1 MDSLFSI
8 FDPVSAILFF
18 NLNWLRAASILFLLP
33 SLFYILKRKFLI
45 LFSLILNYLT
55 EEFFAALG
63 RFKTPGL
70 AHIFVSFFLFIS
82 CINFLGLFPYIFTS
96 SSHLRITVRV
106 ALPLWLGYIIY
117 STVYNINFFLS
128 HLVPLGTPVALI
140 PLMVIIEIVRRL
152 IRPITLSVRLAAN
165 IVAGHLLIALISG
178 PISILNFFR
187 FFLILSG
194 LLLLTLLE
202 LAVSFIQA
210 YVFRTLMSLYII
222 EVNSPNF

>member
-1 MDSLFSI
+1 
-8 FDPVSAILFF
+8 
-18 NLNWLRAASILFLLP
+18 
-33 SLFYILKRKFLI
+33 
-45 LFSLILNYLT
+45 
-55 EEFFAALG
+55 
-63 RFKTPGL
+63 
-70 AHIFVSFFLFIS
+70 
-82 CINFLGLFPYIFTS
+82 
-96 SSHLRITVRV
+96 
-106 ALPLWLGYIIY
+106 
-117 STVYNINFFLS
+117 
-128 HLVPLGTPVALI
+128 
-140 PLMVIIEIVRRL
+140 MVIIEIVRRL

>member
-1 MDSLFSI
+1 M
-8 FDPVSAILFF
+8 
-18 NLNWLRAASILFLLP
+18 
-33 SLFYILKRKFLI
+33 LFYRIL
-45 LFSLILNYLT
+45 SYLT
-55 EEFFAALG
+55 DEFFAALG

-70 AHIFVSFFLFIS
+70 AHIFVSFFLLIS
-82 CINFLGLFPYIFTS
+82 CINFLGLFPYIFTP
-96 SSHLRITVRV
+96 SSHLVITVRV

-117 STVYNINFFLS
+117 STIYNINFFLS

-140 PLMVIIEIVRRL
+140 PLIVIIEVVRRL

-165 IVAGHLLIALISG
+165 IVAGHLLMVLIRG
-178 PISILNFFR
+178 PMSLLNFFR
-187 FFLILSG
+187 FLLILGG

-210 YVFRTLMSLYII
+210 YVFRTLTSLYVI

>member
-1 MDSLFSI
+1 MECIICCI
-8 FDPVSAILFF
+8 FTSVLISYPKEKIF
-18 NLNWLRAASILFLLP
+18 NTF
-33 SLFYILKRKFLI
+33 FLI
-45 LFSLILNYLT
+45 VNYLT

-70 AHIFVSFFLFIS
+70 AHIFVSFFLLIS
-82 CINFLGLFPYIFTS
+82 C
-96 SSHLRITVRV
+96 
-106 ALPLWLGYIIY
+106 
-117 STVYNINFFLS
+117 INFFLS

-140 PLMVIIEIVRRL
+140 PLIVVIEIVRRL

-165 IVAGHLLIALISG
+165 IVAGHLLIALIRG
-178 PISILNFFR
+178 PLSAVRFFR
-187 FFLILSG
+187 FFLILGG

-210 YVFRTLMSLYII
+210 YVFSTLISLYII